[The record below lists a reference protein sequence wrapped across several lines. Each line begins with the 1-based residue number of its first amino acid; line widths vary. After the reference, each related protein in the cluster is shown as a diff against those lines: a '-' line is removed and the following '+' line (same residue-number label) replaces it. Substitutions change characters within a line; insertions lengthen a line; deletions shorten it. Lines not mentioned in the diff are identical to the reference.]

1 MRNWK
6 WKVIALCLAA
16 AMLFSGCSTLLE
28 EAMERAGKED
38 ILDRVTQGLL
48 SPQTVHF
55 DDMEY
60 SRPDLAEFDRAL
72 ENVCDLA
79 ANEKDLD
86 AVVDGIYAFY
96 EVYDAFYTNYALAD
110 IHYSADLTDIYWEE
124 EYNYCSENISAADAG
139 LEELYYALADS
150 PHREA
155 LEDEE
160 YFGAGYFDAY
170 DGENLWDEGFVE
182 LMDQEAALQ
191 TRYYELSGDA
201 MGVEY
206 YSEEYFTQYG
216 DKMAQLLVELIALRQ
231 QIAAYAGYESYAE
244 FAYDMYHYRD
254 YTPQEAEAYME
265 QIPAQLGDAY
275 RKINESDVWDIALID
290 CGEEETFA
298 YLESTAKAMGGTVEE
313 AFSFLDEGGLYDIS
327 YGMNKY
333 DSSFEVYLWSYY
345 SPFVFMNPTMT
356 PVDKLTFA
364 HEFGHFANDYVCYG
378 SVAGTDVAEVHSQ
391 ALEYLSL
398 CCQDEQTQLLEYKMA
413 DNLCTYVEQAAY
425 ALFEQRAY
433 ELTGDDLTAENL
445 QKLYEEIGL
454 EFGFDS
460 WAWDSRDFVTIT
472 HFYTSPMYII
482 SYVVSNDVA
491 FQLYQLE
498 RQSPGQGVQTY
509 QQCLESMDSYILYFA
524 ESYGLESPFAEGRLE
539 AVRKSLEEELKNYL

>member
-55 DDMEY
+55 YDMEY

-216 DKMAQLLVELIALRQ
+216 DQMAQLLVELIALRQ

-265 QIPAQLGDAY
+265 QIPGQLGDAY

-298 YLESTAKAMGGTVEE
+298 YLESAAKAMGGTVEE
-313 AFSFLDEGGLYDIS
+313 AFSFLDAGGLYDIS

-539 AVRKSLEEELKNYL
+539 SVRKSLEEELANYL